1 MSTGKLIV
9 MSIAWV
15 LASLTMG
22 VVVAVLVTE
31 ILRLVG
37 IVETGSS
44 GYSLSLNVVTF
55 SVFAI
60 LVAVPFVFRKR
71 FAGKDVTDG

>member
-1 MSTGKLIV
+1 MSTSKLIFL
-9 MSIAWV
+9 SIAWV

-22 VVVAVLVTE
+22 VVVAVFVTE
-31 ILRLVG
+31 ALRFVG

-44 GYSLSLNVVTF
+44 GYSLSLNVITF

-71 FAGKDVTDG
+71 FTGTEANDG